1 MVAEGQ
7 LFYSSQF
14 PVPSSGTQNTP
25 QIDLRNLAH
34 LQNRLLLSLAHYQP
48 KKICTGT
55 ECPGWNAMCFL
66 LVSIACTRM
75 FLFQLLLFVHQPKS
89 KTHRMVFVNLVPS
102 RGPVRT
108 VQTSRKMRVPMPRR
122 VRGNASWWKGKGD
135 QERTILPFF
144 NLYM

>member
-34 LQNRLLLSLAHYQP
+34 LQNRLLLSLAHYHPRKSVQ
-48 KKICTGT
+48 
-55 ECPGWNAMCFL
+55 EQNAQGEVLCVHL

-75 FLFQLLLFVHQPKS
+75 FCFSCCFLYTKPKS
-89 KTHRMVFVNLVPS
+89 KTHRMVNRMPS

-108 VQTSRKMRVPMPRR
+108 VQTSRKMREPVPRR
-122 VRGNASWWKGKGD
+122 VRGSAS
-135 QERTILPFF
+135 
-144 NLYM
+144 